1 MEVANIRYEGKLKR
15 LAIEEQMKMQQRIE
29 EQAERQRR
37 LAIEEQMKIK
47 QIEEEEMAK
56 KLKLEAAAVSKKSNT
71 SISPIYV
78 FCHPKFSY
86 VISKIILFHCVFFSV
101 FVGKK

>member
-56 KLKLEAAAVSKKSNT
+56 KLKIEAATAAAATVRKKCRQCT
-71 SISPIYV
+71 QISI
-78 FCHPKFSY
+78 
-86 VISKIILFHCVFFSV
+86 
-101 FVGKK
+101 

>member
-1 MEVANIRYEGKLKR
+1 MQRKKNFAIFILFFLFSFSEELIGKQRRMEVANIRYEGKLKR

-56 KLKLEAAAVSKKSNT
+56 KLKMEAVSNKCNT
-71 SISPIYV
+71 LKP
-78 FCHPKFSY
+78 
-86 VISKIILFHCVFFSV
+86 
-101 FVGKK
+101 

>member
-56 KLKLEAAAVSKKSNT
+56 KLKMEAVSNKCNT
-71 SISPIYV
+71 LKPRYSEQV
-78 FCHPKFSY
+78 CQ
-86 VISKIILFHCVFFSV
+86 ILFVHYIE
-101 FVGKK
+101 